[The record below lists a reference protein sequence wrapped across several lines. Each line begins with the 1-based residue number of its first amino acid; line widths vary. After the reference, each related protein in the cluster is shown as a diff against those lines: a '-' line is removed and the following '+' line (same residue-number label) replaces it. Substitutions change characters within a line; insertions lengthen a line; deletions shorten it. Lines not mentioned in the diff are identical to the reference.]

1 MPRNERSGFGNK
13 LAARWSY
20 FLFSRRL
27 DRFSQR
33 ASAEEF
39 PLVLDATSLRQAG
52 VAVSFGSNVP
62 PLDIKCYYYGDGGY
76 LISTSDRSTR
86 NSGAAASPLRRCA
99 LGLISETH
107 FDPASGRR
115 LPTYVLADRELLY
128 KDGARPSVENL
139 RAGVGE

>member
-1 MPRNERSGFGNK
+1 MNDPASATSWRHAGAIFCSLVVSTVG
-13 LAARWSY
+13 ST
-20 FLFSRRL
+20 
-27 DRFSQR
+27 

-76 LISTSDRSTR
+76 LISTSDKFYEKF
-86 NSGAAASPLRRCA
+86 RRRGFSIEAMC

-115 LPTYVLADRELLY
+115 LPTYVLADRELF
-128 KDGARPSVENL
+128 KDGARPSVENSS
-139 RAGVGE
+139 RGR